1 MFCETVTFA
10 KVFAFYK
17 LLKTSGDPVLKGIN
31 IMREHLQNNF
41 TQKPAS
47 AFDVATQNLIL
58 RDAAPVSLNN
68 RLDAL
73 KVLSHS
79 ILQEI
84 NSLRQD
90 ENAVLLLKIDLS
102 HEVQRFEKDLIRCAL
117 LRTGGK
123 QRQAARLLNVK
134 VSTLNAKI
142 KRFNIAANGLSQLA
156 E

>member
-1 MFCETVTFA
+1 MHEN
-10 KVFAFYK
+10 
-17 LLKTSGDPVLKGIN
+17 LLND
-31 IMREHLQNNF
+31 F
-41 TQKPAS
+41 TQKS
-47 AFDVATQNLIL
+47 VTAFDAATRNLMAKE
-58 RDAAPVSLNN
+58 AAPVSLNN

-79 ILQEI
+79 ILREI

-90 ENAVLLLKIDLS
+90 ENASLLPKIDLS
-102 HEVQRFEKDLIRCAL
+102 CEVQRFEADLIRCAL

-142 KRFNIAANGLSQLA
+142 KRFKIAANGLTQLT